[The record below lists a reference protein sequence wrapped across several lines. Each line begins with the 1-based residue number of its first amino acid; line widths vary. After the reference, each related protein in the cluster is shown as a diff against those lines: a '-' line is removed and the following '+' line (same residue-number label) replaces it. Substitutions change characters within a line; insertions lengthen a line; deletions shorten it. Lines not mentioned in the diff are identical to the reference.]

1 MKVFGLDSAQWGV
14 NVQTLSGSPANFAG
28 TARRCCCRVPLLTLS
43 AVYTGLLKPY
53 DRIMSLDL
61 PDGGHLSHGY
71 QVRALLEARALFAA
85 PSRQSIADSG
95 QENFCGVGL
104 F

>member
-28 TARRCCCRVPLLTLS
+28 TARRCCCCVPLLTLS

-71 QVRALLEARALFAA
+71 QVHALISSARCQSFNC
-85 PSRQSIADSG
+85 SIADSG

-104 F
+104 L